1 MTRPKCP
8 ECRDGRLKGVSD
20 AVVRNHDTRNW
31 LGATLLGSP
40 QKRTDLYEHCDV
52 CGWGRV
58 FTRRERR
65 KRPAPAPVR
74 VVYANDHGTDVG
86 PLLPAT
92 ATSKTGAVA
101 TTRAAG
107 YRVLTVGGI
116 VELAVDSID
125 RDGTER
131 MAWTVTVHFPSGD

>member
-8 ECRDGRLKGVSD
+8 ECRTGRLKGVSD
-20 AVVRNHDTRNW
+20 AVVRNHDTLNW

-65 KRPAPAPVR
+65 KRPAPAPLR
-74 VVYANDHGTDVG
+74 VVYANDHGTDGG

-101 TTRAAG
+101 AARAAG
-107 YRVLTVGGI
+107 YRVLTAGGI
-116 VELAVDSID
+116 VELSVDSID
-125 RDGTER
+125 TDGAEH
-131 MAWTVTVHFPSGD
+131 MAWTVTVHYPAKR

>member
-8 ECRDGRLKGVSD
+8 ECRTGRLKGVSD
-20 AVVRNHDTRNW
+20 AVVRNHDTLNW
-31 LGATLLGSP
+31 LSATLLGSP

-65 KRPAPAPVR
+65 KRPAPAPIR
-74 VVYANDHGTDVG
+74 VGYANDHGIDLG

-101 TTRAAG
+101 AARAAG
-107 YRVLTVGGI
+107 YRVLTAGGI

-125 RDGTER
+125 TSGTER
-131 MAWTVTVHFPSGD
+131 MAWTVTVSGW